1 MFTAQ
6 TLVRRHGM
14 PSRRSRWL
22 AAPACA
28 LVLMLLAGNV
38 AAVQLVG
45 DDTRYAP
52 LV

>member
-28 LVLMLLAGNV
+28 LALLAGNV